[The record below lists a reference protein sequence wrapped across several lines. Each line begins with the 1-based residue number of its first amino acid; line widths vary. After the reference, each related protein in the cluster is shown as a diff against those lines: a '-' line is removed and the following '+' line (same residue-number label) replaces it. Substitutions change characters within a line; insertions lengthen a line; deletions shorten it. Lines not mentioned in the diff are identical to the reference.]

1 MSSTTS
7 KDYIVSSKVD
17 IANGLLDIGVYDDPE
32 NQIQAST
39 FVDINNKNTLI
50 IGSSQYGKTNL
61 LQSMIRT
68 LANTFTPKEVNIY
81 IIDFG
86 SMVLTN
92 FESLNHVGGV
102 VTSSEDEKLK
112 NLFKL
117 LNTEIAVRKD
127 KLVEVGVSSFSA
139 YLEAGYK
146 DIPRIYLLVDNLTA
160 LLELYL
166 QDDDSLM
173 NIIREG
179 ISVGITTII
188 TNSQTS
194 GIDIDI

>member
-112 NLFKL
+112 TYL
-117 LNTEIAVRKD
+117 
-127 KLVEVGVSSFSA
+127 SS
-139 YLEAGYK
+139 
-146 DIPRIYLLVDNLTA
+146 
-160 LLELYL
+160 
-166 QDDDSLM
+166 
-173 NIIREG
+173 
-179 ISVGITTII
+179 
-188 TNSQTS
+188 
-194 GIDIDI
+194 